1 MAGYGGKGTLV
12 DLGRGMVAICDDD
25 RSPEGNQKKALN
37 YRSTLKGGSEG
48 PEICLR
54 SIVFGKT
61 IYNLYFQHPTTP
73 NQALLNRT
81 L

>member
-12 DLGRGMVAICDDD
+12 DLGWGMVAICDDD

-61 IYNLYFQHPTTP
+61 IYNLYFQPPTTP